1 MSNFAALFCG
11 QERVMRRHLPR
22 LSRLG
27 AYRGRDRGP
36 VGSEAWVKQII
47 GGCLSHTGE
56 SQSGGERPVGQM
68 VLGTVNVG
76 PVQVPLEDLFP
87 AGT

>member
-11 QERVMRRHLPR
+11 QEWVLRCHLPR

-36 VGSEAWVKQII
+36 VGSGTWGKQII
-47 GGCLSHTGE
+47 GGCLSHAGE
-56 SQSGGERPVGQM
+56 IETGGE
-68 VLGTVNVG
+68 
-76 PVQVPLEDLFP
+76 
-87 AGT
+87 